1 MLPVDVTDVVVV
13 APPSGDAVV
22 AGKKEKPLS
31 AMLTI
36 AVGLGPSA
44 EIRKYHI
51 LHLHIYILCCLLGY
65 IYISTSIVAYQATFT
80 YLHILLNTGLHLHIY
95 ILCCIHLH
103 IYNFCC
109 ILATFT
115 YLQLLLHTGLHF
127 QSRNR
132 SMSHLW
138 SGYLL
143 SGLSLNHILSG
154 LF

>member
-1 MLPVDVTDVVVV
+1 M
-13 APPSGDAVV
+13 

-109 ILATFT
+109 IPATFT
-115 YLQLLLHTGLHF
+115 YLQLLLHTSYIYICTTSAAYWLHLHIYNFCCILDYIFSLATAACHTFGLDIYF
-127 QSRNR
+127 QVF
-132 SMSHLW
+132 H
-138 SGYLL
+138 
-143 SGLSLNHILSG
+143 
-154 LF
+154 